1 MKPRLLFIITSDPL
15 TSHRPAEA
23 VRIAAGSGVWKKVDV
38 RVYLRN
44 TAVLALSELTDD
56 LVDEENFVRYLP
68 MLGEAGHPIY
78 VERGSPLLERLGA
91 ASIRFEEISAEQ
103 LAELAAQ
110 SSSVVHF

>member
-23 VRIAAGSGVWKKVDV
+23 IRIAAGIGVWKKVEV
-38 RVYLRN
+38 LVYLRSA
-44 TAVLALSELTDD
+44 AVLALSELTDD
-56 LVDEENFVRYLP
+56 LVDEENFTRYLP
-68 MLGEAGHPIY
+68 LLGEPGHPVY
-78 VERGSPLLERLGA
+78 VERGSPLLARLGA
-91 ASIRFEEISAEQ
+91 APLRFEEISEEQ